1 MPPEASL
8 QHKLDRVRR
17 PRVQITYDVETGGSP
32 IKKELPFV
40 LGVMADLSGHVDKDR
55 KDYEQLPQRDFVEIN
70 RDTFGRVMK
79 AIAPRLVLSVPNQI
93 QKDDTKLPVVLNFES
108 LDDFEPENVVRKV
121 EPLRQLLEA
130 REKLADL
137 KLKAV
142 TNDKFDAV
150 LQKVIQSKE
159 VGEGKKRLEELM
171 KEQKRL
177 EALRKPPGEEPK
189 DDGAGGA
196 PAAPGDDEASSTGGR
211 ADS

>member
-40 LGVMADLSGHVDKDR
+40 LGVMADLSGHPDPDKER
-55 KDYEQLPQRDFVEIN
+55 EPLAKRDFVEIN
-70 RDTFGRVMK
+70 RDSFGKIMSG
-79 AIAPRLVLSVPNQI
+79 IAPRLALSVPNQI
-93 QKDDTKLPVVLNFES
+93 QKDGSKLGVVLNFQS
-108 LDDFEPENVVRKV
+108 LDDFDPENLVRQV
-121 EPLRQLLEA
+121 EPLKQLLEA

-142 TNDKFDAV
+142 TNERLDRV
-150 LQKVIQSKE
+150 LQEVIHSKE
-159 VGEGKKRLEELM
+159 VGEGQKQLEALM
-171 KEQKRL
+171 KEQKER
-177 EALRKPPGEEPK
+177 EALKKSPEV
-189 DDGAGGA
+189 GAGGA
-196 PAAPGDDEASSTGGR
+196 AAAPGGDEPSSTGGR